1 MGDIDNNDLIIQ
13 PQFENIDSFYFVK
26 FNYHSESFP
35 NSNSIHSSFALKNN
49 SCKQNQ
55 ILFINNNTPNTSNDK
70 QTTSLVIIENQ
81 KTNASTYQNEKTN
94 KQQSIETNNHL
105 NPSIDQL
112 VQKVFDI
119 DKTQQKNLDIVVEQ
133 SPDGSNTIKHNN
145 KICLNEHNKRI
156 NNHNLKQERIEYKEK
171 NNLNDKSEIIQTNNN
186 NQMYNK
192 NEMNSKCNSNNNTDN
207 NNKTIFT
214 KHKSKGKCFQVKKL
228 LCCFSSNN

>member
-1 MGDIDNNDLIIQ
+1 
-13 PQFENIDSFYFVK
+13 
-26 FNYHSESFP
+26 
-35 NSNSIHSSFALKNN
+35 
-49 SCKQNQ
+49 
-55 ILFINNNTPNTSNDK
+55 
-70 QTTSLVIIENQ
+70 
-81 KTNASTYQNEKTN
+81 
-94 KQQSIETNNHL
+94 
-105 NPSIDQL
+105 
-112 VQKVFDI
+112 
-119 DKTQQKNLDIVVEQ
+119 
-133 SPDGSNTIKHNN
+133 
-145 KICLNEHNKRI
+145 LNEHNKRI

>member
-1 MGDIDNNDLIIQ
+1 MDDIDNNDLIIQ

-35 NSNSIHSSFALKNN
+35 NSNSIHSSFAFKNN
-49 SCKQNQ
+49 NSKQNK

-70 QTTSLVIIENQ
+70 QTTSLVIIENK
-81 KTNASTYQNEKTN
+81 KTNASTYQNDKPN
-94 KQQSIETNNHL
+94 KLHSLETNNHL

-119 DKTQQKNLDIVVEQ
+119 DKIQQKNLDIVVEQ

-145 KICLNEHNKRI
+145 IICLNEHNKRI
-156 NNHNLKQERIEYKEK
+156 NHNSKQERIEYKE
-171 NNLNDKSEIIQTNNN
+171 QTNVNDIKEVKQNN
-186 NQMYNK
+186 SSNQMYNK
-192 NEMNSKCNSNNNTDN
+192 NEFNSKCNSNSNSNTD

-214 KHKSKGKCFQVKKL
+214 KHLSKGKCFQIKKL